1 MSVVYIW
8 SDWNSEVRTLHLPPN
23 LVLLV
28 TADIYP
34 SESPFVVLYGYMHIK
49 CSCRLCSTEV
59 FFQKV
64 FGWFV
69 IWTDTLQPARDYSD
83 ALTLYLFGDVITGSV
98 QEHGNNVSNQ
108 PKFWNFPSSKFGFC
122 SFLKDKLKK
131 WLKPVNLW
139 RNPLFYREASKWAK
153 LQGCKN
159 DFTKSAA
166 SWCCS
171 HTEIGTVSKICWLFL
186 TAPPFFLIHINH
198 KQRPRTSRSQNL

>member
-1 MSVVYIW
+1 
-8 SDWNSEVRTLHLPPN
+8 
-23 LVLLV
+23 
-28 TADIYP
+28 
-34 SESPFVVLYGYMHIK
+34 MHIK

-131 WLKPVNLW
+131 WWKPVNLR

-198 KQRPRTSRSQNL
+198 ATEQAVRRICKKWRHIVQAPPTTVDWHHRISIDPALNEPHTIRHVYLHAI